1 MKSLAHLL
9 PRRHLHFLGAHNS
22 RKIKNKIGFRF
33 FASFERV
40 SNSGSL
46 GCVGLCES
54 VQFSVRRNQTYREMI
69 IFLLAAEAGDLRYG
83 KPIRCS
89 FYSSKDQAKSRGEFR
104 RRWASIQ
111 PDILLTGLLFVSLQK
126 QNLFI

>member
-83 KPIRCS
+83 KPISCCFIAPSESAVR
-89 FYSSKDQAKSRGEFR
+89 FIQAKIKQRVEVNFGGVGQEFSRIFF
-104 RRWASIQ
+104 
-111 PDILLTGLLFVSLQK
+111 LLDYYL
-126 QNLFI
+126 

>member
-1 MKSLAHLL
+1 
-9 PRRHLHFLGAHNS
+9 LHFLGAHNS

-89 FYSSKDQAKSRGEFR
+89 FYSSKDQAKSIGGFR